1 MFGTLCFWK
10 YVSLYHAKF
19 IGIKFL
25 CHWVSMSWV
34 SMASIVSLFFCKI
47 NNLYFL
53 FEKIH
58 KTLKN
63 QFWALCVLFICFVYL
78 VSTLLSTY
86 FWPNVLIFYSLEVCY
101 LIFIYLRLSRIS
113 CCVWFVTQL
122 KFCKVAVFEFIE
134 FCFMTCNTVLYI
146 PYTPE
151 KMYLQ
156 LLDIIIYTCL

>member
-1 MFGTLCFWK
+1 MFGTLCFLRNMFHCIMPNLLALSS
-10 YVSLYHAKF
+10 YVIEY
-19 IGIKFL
+19 L
-25 CHWVSMSWV
+25 CHRYLWHLLWG
-34 SMASIVSLFFCKI
+34 LFLCKI

-53 FEKIH
+53 SEKIH

-63 QFWALCVLFICFVYL
+63 QFWALLVFFFICFVYL

-113 CCVWFVTQL
+113 CCDWFVTQL

-134 FCFMTCNTVLYI
+134 VCFMT
-146 PYTPE
+146 
-151 KMYLQ
+151 
-156 LLDIIIYTCL
+156 